1 MSGLSSKALAF
12 GTSEKKLKYNGKE
25 EQKAEFSDGSG
36 LDWLDYGARMYDAQ
50 IGRWSVVDPMAD
62 KYSNISP
69 YVYCVNNPLIFIDPT
84 GMVIDDAD
92 QKKYDR
98 MQKKVEKKQ
107 RHLDNRLNR
116 LIKRDGPQ
124 EKIKKISE
132 RVNQLSVVTETLKKL
147 ESSPIMYQLNA
158 LDGNVASEGYLS
170 YNRNAN
176 NGGGAVVINY
186 IKGSISNFVHESAHA
201 GQFESRE
208 IAFANGNNANNTI
221 GIDLYDEAL
230 AYRAQFAY
238 SPKSV
243 SRITSNANINGM
255 NDITTDW
262 VFNIHNQR
270 TNAHPYQATY
280 VGRLPVNTGTI
291 LPVLKQAYPGISF
304 MGNSPIVTLQQLFPN
319 IIQR

>member
-69 YVYCVNNPLIFIDPT
+69 YVYCVNNPLIFDPT

-132 RVNQLSVVTETLKKL
+132 RVNQLSIVTETLKKL

-170 YNRNAN
+170 YNRNEIMEV
-176 NGGGAVVINY
+176 GRCLI
-186 IKGSISNFVHESAHA
+186 IKGSIYFV
-201 GQFESRE
+201 
-208 IAFANGNNANNTI
+208 
-221 GIDLYDEAL
+221 
-230 AYRAQFAY
+230 
-238 SPKSV
+238 
-243 SRITSNANINGM
+243 
-255 NDITTDW
+255 
-262 VFNIHNQR
+262 
-270 TNAHPYQATY
+270 
-280 VGRLPVNTGTI
+280 
-291 LPVLKQAYPGISF
+291 
-304 MGNSPIVTLQQLFPN
+304 
-319 IIQR
+319 